1 MRAVKKYKL
10 YSYQD
15 CVQHDLDIA
24 MKAIDTTTAQNRPM
38 RNDDMLVDAATNP
51 AADLLS
57 GFGF

>member
-15 CVQHDLDIA
+15 RVQHDLDIA

-38 RNDDMLVDAATNP
+38 RNDDMLVDAATTP